1 MSIYNYYLWLNGI
14 LNSHLLVQNNKFIIM
29 KKQKQM
35 YLSQALD
42 IDSQWRRRKKRKE
55 REEKNQEK
63 DEEWDGE
70 KKKKNLMI
78 IKTSNFF
85 VWSFFNLRN
94 HKLNLL
100 FE

>member
-29 KKQKQM
+29 KQQKQM

-42 IDSQWRRRKKRKE
+42 IDSKWRRKKRKE

-63 DEEWDGE
+63 DEEWDEE
-70 KKKKNLMI
+70 KKKK
-78 IKTSNFF
+78 T
-85 VWSFFNLRN
+85 WW
-94 HKLNLL
+94 
-100 FE
+100 